1 MNLFLPLALIKSP
14 GYLTEQYHVFSDEII
29 FEFITWNYLI
39 GNKVEIRD
47 PRTESFGPEPDG
59 TGLVV
64 RRYVVEIKEWSIMTL
79 ELIARHGSLDGYFDI
94 SRNNFDIDKSL
105 TFLVICY

>member
-1 MNLFLPLALIKSP
+1 MCFLMKSFLNSLLETRLRS
-14 GYLTEQYHVFSDEII
+14 GIHVPKF
-29 FEFITWNYLI
+29 
-39 GNKVEIRD
+39 
-47 PRTESFGPEPDG
+47 
-59 TGLVV
+59 LVHNRMV
-64 RRYVVEIKEWSIMTL
+64 RRYVVEIKKWSNMTL